1 MKNIRLNSTHYF
13 IIKITKKRELEQ
25 IALNHSL
32 DIEPK
37 DLMNLY
43 KKYAAKPYSFL
54 VITATYQIIVH
65 VSDRI
70 F

>member
-54 VITATYQIIVH
+54 VIAATYQIIVH